1 MISNSPLDVY
11 LIHMIKAYIFD
22 WGGVIIDNPTEDFCH
37 YFSKKLHIHTSLFN
51 QALSILSR
59 EYSLGLSER
68 EFWKKLYAY
77 LSINP
82 SLPIPSWSEALPIL
96 FHEKKHITGTI
107 QKLRLQGKKIALLS
121 NTELPTAHF
130 FASQAYAHL
139 FDIAVF
145 SCFEKIMK
153 PDPTI
158 YSLTLDKLQILP
170 EEAVYVDD
178 KRENV
183 DVAQQ
188 LGMQGIVFDNE
199 QNVIKKLLNAE

>member
-1 MISNSPLDVY
+1 
-11 LIHMIKAYIFD
+11 
-22 WGGVIIDNPTEDFCH
+22 
-37 YFSKKLHIHTSLFN
+37 
-51 QALSILSR
+51 
-59 EYSLGLSER
+59 
-68 EFWKKLYAY
+68 
-77 LSINP
+77 
-82 SLPIPSWSEALPIL
+82 
-96 FHEKKHITGTI
+96 
-107 QKLRLQGKKIALLS
+107 
-121 NTELPTAHF
+121 
-130 FASQAYAHL
+130 
-139 FDIAVF
+139 
-145 SCFEKIMK
+145 MK